1 MTTSENRFCG
11 RCSCGEKVFF
21 KASDIGHDVAC
32 PACQRH
38 LLPIWADVA
47 DNGPEAKAALVE
59 PAATKTCPFCAE
71 KISAAARKCR
81 FCNEFLACADH
92 ASVGGGVAEP
102 PAERLDE
109 STAVFRLCISQWDNL
124 WKYLTCGLI
133 MIPAAGSFLLP
144 DLQSY
149 APLILAAVATAV
161 GLAVLWIFFST
172 RSSRCIIS
180 SGRIETQTGIL
191 GKQIEWVSMAS
202 VTDIRLKQSL
212 GHRLMGI
219 GTIIISSSDQLTPVL
234 ELYQIPKARQVFGYL
249 QTRISHFAGQHV
261 SRH

>member
-1 MTTSENRFCG
+1 MAMNENKFCVQ
-11 RCSCGEKVFF
+11 CTCGQKLFIQ
-21 KASDIGHDVAC
+21 AGDIGHGVVC
-32 PACQRH
+32 PSCGLN
-38 LLPIWADVA
+38 LLPIWANAV
-47 DNGPEAKAALVE
+47 DNGTESKPVSGDSAS
-59 PAATKTCPFCAE
+59 TKVCPFCAE

-81 FCNEFLACADH
+81 YCNEFLDRVNPRP
-92 ASVGGGVAEP
+92 VGGGLAEV
-102 PAERLDE
+102 PALQADE
-109 STAVFRLCISQWDNL
+109 STTVYRLCISQWDNL

-133 MIPAAGSFLLP
+133 LVPAAGSFLLP
-144 DLQSY
+144 DLRAY
-149 APLILAAVATAV
+149 AALILASVAMAV

-219 GTIIISSSDQLTPVL
+219 GTIIISSSDQVTPVL
-234 ELYQIPKARQVFGYL
+234 ELYQIPKAREVFAYL